1 MRKQNKQ
8 HAVESIFSD
17 NPFVDDFM
25 DWMGSPEGQQSI
37 EIDDTLW
44 EALRTCSST
53 PNSASSYGLTRSGLT
68 SVNRCDAS
76 KKSIQTCPTA
86 RSKTICY
93 TGSRG
98 TTPRKAIPRRNYG
111 SLTDSPGDGSLTI
124 CVTPSHRKIGNE
136 LATLEIASDRRET
149 GGKVRSR
156 CRSAGGHERRQARSD
171 WPDASGAGRATPAA
185 SASVCRIFKALHGP
199 PRTAAENHGLRYRP
213 PVTARHPCRLR
224 RRIVLD

>member
-76 KKSIQTCPTA
+76 KKSIQTCPAA

-111 SLTDSPGDGSLTI
+111 SLTDSLGDGSPTI
-124 CVTPSHRKIGNE
+124 CVTPNHRKIGNE
-136 LATLEIASDRRET
+136 LATLEY
-149 GGKVRSR
+149 VRSVHKDR
-156 CRSAGGHERRQARSD
+156 AAVEPAGGVQVARR
-171 WPDASGAGRATPAA
+171 
-185 SASVCRIFKALHGP
+185 H
-199 PRTAAENHGLRYRP
+199 
-213 PVTARHPCRLR
+213 RLR
-224 RRIVLD
+224 FHHSVRPRDGSLRDISGTEPGVLHEGTRGIRRWNLDGLLE

>member
-76 KKSIQTCPTA
+76 KKSIQTCPAA

-111 SLTDSPGDGSLTI
+111 SLTDSPGDGSPII
-124 CVTPSHRKIGNE
+124 CVTPNHRKIGNE
-136 LATLEIASDRRET
+136 LATLELKSARIIISSGSLRTIRAQHICPD
-149 GGKVRSR
+149 
-156 CRSAGGHERRQARSD
+156 CRNR
-171 WPDASGAGRATPAA
+171 
-185 SASVCRIFKALHGP
+185 
-199 PRTAAENHGLRYRP
+199 GLL
-213 PVTARHPCRLR
+213 A
-224 RRIVLD
+224 IVKSFY

>member
-93 TGSRG
+93 TGLRG

-111 SLTDSPGDGSLTI
+111 SLTDSPGDGSPTI
-124 CVTPSHRKIGNE
+124 CVTPNHPKIGNE
-136 LATLEIASDRRET
+136 LATLELVTSAIKYFGPIAELLPPSL
-149 GGKVRSR
+149 RSGS
-156 CRSAGGHERRQARSD
+156 RS
-171 WPDASGAGRATPAA
+171 
-185 SASVCRIFKALHGP
+185 
-199 PRTAAENHGLRYRP
+199 
-213 PVTARHPCRLR
+213 
-224 RRIVLD
+224 